1 MRKKLIKSKKKTVC
15 RVRLYATNEG
25 AIVVRGN

>member
-15 RVRLYATNEG
+15 RDYMLQTKA